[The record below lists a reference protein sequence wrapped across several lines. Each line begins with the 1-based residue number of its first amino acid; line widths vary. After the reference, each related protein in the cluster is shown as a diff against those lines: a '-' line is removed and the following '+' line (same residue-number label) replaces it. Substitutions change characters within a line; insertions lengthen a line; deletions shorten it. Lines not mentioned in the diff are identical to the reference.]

1 MNNIQLPNMKKT
13 IIFITSLLFCLALG
27 AQPRGMGLRIGATG
41 IEASYQHSTQAK
53 KFMQID
59 FGMDLGYNVNGR
71 PGAKAAFTY
80 DFIWAEPAWTARG
93 TWSLYSGPGATLG
106 FVDDIVPYD
115 IEGNIKGFHDNG
127 MVIGAHVDIGLEY
140 TFNIPLS
147 IALNVR
153 PCFGIHI
160 NDGKFTLPGTDIR
173 VNYGAKAGFYDNGL
187 LGFVP
192 SVALRYRF

>member
-1 MNNIQLPNMKKT
+1 MRKT
-13 IIFITSLLFCLALG
+13 IIFIAALLSCLAIH
-27 AQPRGMGLRIGATG
+27 AQPRAMGLRLGATG
-41 IEASYQHSTQAK
+41 IEASYQHNTHSK
-53 KFMQID
+53 RFMQVD

-71 PGAKAAFTY
+71 PGGKASFTY

-106 FVDDIVPYD
+106 FVDDIVPYE
-115 IEGNIKGFHDNG
+115 IEGNRKGFQDNG
-127 MVIGAHVDIGLEY
+127 FMIGAHVDIGLEY

-147 IALNVR
+147 IAVNVR

-160 NDGKFTLPGTDIR
+160 NDGKFNIPGTDLR
-173 VNYGAKAGFYDNGL
+173 ADYGSKTGFYDNGL

-192 SVALRYRF
+192 SIALRYRF

>member
-1 MNNIQLPNMKKT
+1 MNKT
-13 IIFITSLLFCLALG
+13 LTCIITLLVCLTIN
-27 AQPRGMGLRIGATG
+27 AQPRGMGLRLGASG
-41 IEASYQHSTQAK
+41 IEASYQHKTHSK
-53 KFMQID
+53 EFIQID

-93 TWSLYSGPGATLG
+93 TWSLYSGPGITAG

-115 IEGNIKGFHDNG
+115 IDGDIKGFHDNG
-127 MVIGAHVDIGLEY
+127 LMIGAHIDIGLEY
-140 TFNIPLS
+140 TFNVPIS

-153 PCFGIHI
+153 PCFGIHF
-160 NDGKFTLPGTDIR
+160 NDGKMTVPCTDIR
-173 VNYGAKAGFYDNGL
+173 VDYGYKTGFYDNGL

-192 SVALRYRF
+192 SVAVRYRF